1 MIYCRLI
8 THTIQAGDSL
18 YLLARRYQT
27 TVPAILLM
35 NPGINPYNLK
45 IGTKL
50 KICMGE
56 DEMRPQRPQMNEQ
69 EMWDDM
75 RGAFWRQGNF
85 SKMYMDGSMFG
96 TANTEAVEQR
106 LMQMAGEIADIFAGF
121 YSKEDV
127 QKLQSLFNER
137 MMLEKAM
144 ARREV
149 YDNPEALRDNIQMLN
164 QNATMLADT
173 LNRMNSYYEKQRVE
187 EMLLEHNAAL
197 EQGIR
202 LMTDGE
208 YARALMVY
216 EDMQEAML
224 AMADYLADGIV
235 RKFYQNS
242 EREKES

>member
-35 NPGINPYNLK
+35 NPGINPYNLQ

-50 KICMGE
+50 KICMG
-56 DEMRPQRPQMNEQ
+56 DDAMRPQRPQMNEQ

-75 RGAFWRQGNF
+75 RKAFMGKGNF
-85 SKMYMDGSMFG
+85 GKMYMDGMMFG

-106 LMQMAGEIADIFAGF
+106 LMQTPGEIADIFAG
-121 YSKEDV
+121 YYPREEV
-127 QKLQSLFNER
+127 QKLQKLLNDQ
-137 MMLEKAM
+137 MMLSNAM
-144 ARREV
+144 SRREV
-149 YDNPEALRDNIQMLN
+149 YDNPETLRENVQMMN
-164 QNATMLADT
+164 ENASMLADA
-173 LNRMNSYYEKQRVE
+173 LSSMNSFYDKQKME

-202 LMTDGE
+202 LMANGE
-208 YARALMVY
+208 YERALMVY
-216 EDMQEAML
+216 EDMQEDML
-224 AMADYLADGIV
+224 EMADYLADGLV
-235 RKFYQNS
+235 KKFYQNND
-242 EREKES
+242 RDND